1 MRAEYIRQV
10 ALLVEAIPFIE
21 KEQCFALKGGTA
33 INLFHRDM
41 PRLSVD
47 IDLTYLPFDDRATAY
62 TNINAALTR
71 IEKAL
76 ASAGYRA
83 VIQGT
88 GDEKKLIVSS
98 ASASIKVEPNYTLRG
113 RVYEPALLGICE
125 RAEKEFGY
133 AEMRVISPPELFGGK
148 MCAALDRQH
157 PRDLFDIALLLDDGD
172 TDVDLMVGFIA
183 MLLAHNRP
191 VHELLDPVLKDQS
204 EVFGKEFSG
213 MTDRPFTYADHV
225 AALER
230 LVLFIRSGLAP
241 YRDFLLDFVSLHA
254 DLSTAPIPN
263 LDKLPAVLWKRQN
276 LARLR
281 NVDPA
286 KFTDQYDRLR
296 RILASREHR

>member
-1 MRAEYIRQV
+1 MKAEYTRQV
-10 ALLVEAIPFIE
+10 ALLVEAIPFIA

-33 INLFHRDM
+33 VNLFHRDM

-71 IEKAL
+71 IEKTL

-98 ASASIKVEPNYTLRG
+98 AVASIKIEPNYTLRG
-113 RVYEPALLGICE
+113 QVYDPVIVGICE
-125 RAEKEFGY
+125 RAEREFGY
-133 AEMRVISPPELFGGK
+133 TEMRVISPPELYGGK

-157 PRDLFDIALLLDDGD
+157 PRDLFDIAFLLDGGD
-172 TDVDLMVGFIA
+172 TDADLMAGFVA

-191 VHELLDPVLKDQS
+191 IHELLDPVRKNQS
-204 EVFGKEFSG
+204 EVFYKEFTG

-241 YRDFLLDFVSLHA
+241 YRDFLLDFVSLRA
-254 DLSTAPIPN
+254 DLSAAPVPN

-276 LARLR
+276 LERLR
-281 NVDPA
+281 NVDPP
-286 KFTDQYDRLR
+286 KFQDQFERLR
-296 RILASREHR
+296 RILASRENR